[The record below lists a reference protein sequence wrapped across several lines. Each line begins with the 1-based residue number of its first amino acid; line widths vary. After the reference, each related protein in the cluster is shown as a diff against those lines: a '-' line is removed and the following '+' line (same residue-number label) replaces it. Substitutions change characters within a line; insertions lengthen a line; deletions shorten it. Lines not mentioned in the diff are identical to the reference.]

1 MKMKIIK
8 LILDTATLGVALS
21 LALVFI
27 YSYSVYE
34 VTPGEALSY
43 MAASLGSS
51 SGAVAEVPENPYN
64 TLAQQLIDREE
75 ELTEREEYLAEVIV
89 RSEQN
94 EKITNLIFALVI
106 FLLILLSLNFYLD
119 YRSRRKP
126 FR

>member
-75 ELTEREEYLAEVIV
+75 ELTEREEHLAEVIV